1 MAFDP
6 RRSGFIEAV
15 RFATIV
21 LSFGMVGYILFFHLI
36 DLEPRGHADAPM
48 TEDSAL

>member
-15 RFATIV
+15 RFVTIV
-21 LSFGMVGYILFFHLI
+21 FSFGVVGYIVSFH
-36 DLEPRGHADAPM
+36 
-48 TEDSAL
+48 